1 MSNKNYNFF
10 SKLFHKLILEK
21 YRLIIVFIVL
31 VIVMVVIIFVNINSS
46 FKIIEGNRPCKF
58 SQQEQEQME
67 GKMDA
72 KAKKYEKDIPNQDK
86 SKSILS
92 NVSDLK
98 SKVNK

>member
-1 MSNKNYNFF
+1 MSNKNYNLF

-31 VIVMVVIIFVNINSS
+31 VIVMVVIIFVNNNSL
-46 FKIIEGNRPCKF
+46 FKITEGNTPCKF
-58 SQQEQEQME
+58 NNQKQME
-67 GKMDA
+67 EQIDA

-92 NVSDLK
+92 NIS
-98 SKVNK
+98 

>member
-21 YRLIIVFIVL
+21 FRLVIVFIVL
-31 VIVMVVIIFVNINSS
+31 VIVMLIIIFVNYDSL
-46 FKIIEGNRPCKF
+46 FKITEGNTPCKF
-58 SQQEQEQME
+58 NNQIQME
-67 GKMDA
+67 GQIDA
-72 KAKKYEKDIPNQDK
+72 KAKKYERDIPNLDN